1 MKKTTESQF
10 IESYDSY
17 ADSLFRHCYL
27 RVFDRDL
34 SRDLVQEAFIR
45 VWNYLAE
52 GKEIRNF
59 KPFLYQVVDNLII
72 DNSRKRKTVSLD
84 LLQERGV
91 EPRLDVEAG
100 RFEKLIDAKR
110 ASEII
115 VQLEEPYRQVL
126 LLRYLDDLSV
136 KEIAKICG
144 ETENNISVR
153 IHRGLKKLN
162 EILDHEPKS

>member
-1 MKKTTESQF
+1 MKKITESQF
-10 IESYDSY
+10 IKSYDSY
-17 ADSLFRHCYL
+17 ADPLFRHCYL
-27 RVFDRDL
+27 RVFDKDL
-34 SRDLVQEAFIR
+34 ARDLVQEAFIR

-59 KPFLYQVVDNLII
+59 KSFLYRVVDNLII
-72 DNSRKRKTVSLD
+72 DNSRKRRTISLD
-84 LLQERGV
+84 LLQEKGV

-115 VQLEEPYRQVL
+115 VRLEEPYRQVI
-126 LLRYLDDLSV
+126 LLRYLDDLPV

-162 EILDHEPKS
+162 EILDHE